1 MFQPRPGLGLHPGY
15 PVHPRYEV
23 SMAVFAS
30 DSVFRKAVKGGV
42 MQKYF
47 ALIALG
53 FGVVAVSW
61 LNIDIK
67 QVAAQTSLRPQF

>member
-1 MFQPRPGLGLHPGY
+1 
-15 PVHPRYEV
+15 
-23 SMAVFAS
+23 
-30 DSVFRKAVKGGV
+30 

-67 QVAAQTSLRPQF
+67 QVAAQTSDSDRSF